1 MFSLFHIDQK
11 KNSSI
16 LPAHYLNL
24 KEMPAKTIPAKGM
37 FLAAKSIL
45 RVALATILLISA
57 FTVQT
62 SHQAI
67 APIYFGFDAAQAIN
81 EADRKAL
88 EDELAAINKQID
100 EYQVELTKTQGEKD
114 TLKNKITQLKTQA
127 NKLTAQI
134 KATNLELNRLDD
146 RIDDTVNSIGETQAE
161 LESNKQS
168 LGDLIEVYY
177 ENSRKSMIE
186 ILLANDQISDYFI
199 SINALSALQDRIQ
212 DKIGVVTD
220 LKVTL
225 EKQQEVLEKDQ
236 DETQGLLQIQ
246 LAQKQ
251 QLEGTKSE
259 QENLLKVTQNK
270 ETSYQKLLAEKR
282 ARAAEI
288 KSRIYDLLGVK
299 SQVNFGEALVMAT
312 NISSQISIRPAFLL
326 AVLTQESNLGKNVGT
341 CNRPG
346 DPPSKSWQVQMKPSR
361 DQVPFA
367 EITKSLGLDPNTT
380 PISCAINDPAHG
392 LVAGKNSWGGAMGPA
407 QFIPSTWMGYL
418 SKIQAAVGHYPN
430 PWDIRDAM
438 TAAAIKLS
446 TDGASAKTTSA
457 ECSAAKRY
465 FGGNYQFYC
474 DSVLRIATGYEQ
486 DIAAINNAK

>member
-1 MFSLFHIDQK
+1 MFFSLYKNKEQK
-11 KNSSI
+11 LTA
-16 LPAHYLNL
+16 LPDHYLNL
-24 KEMPAKTIPAKGM
+24 KEMPAKTIPTKGM
-37 FLAAKSIL
+37 FLAFKGIL
-45 RVALATILLISA
+45 RGLLTVILIGSA
-57 FTVQT
+57 FTIQT

-67 APIYFGFDAAQAIN
+67 APIYFGFDAAQAVN

-100 EYQVELTKTQGEKD
+100 EYQAELTKTQGEKD
-114 TLKNKITQLKTQA
+114 TLKNKISQLKTQA

-134 KATNLELNRLDD
+134 KATNLELDRLDD
-146 RIDDTVNSIGETQAE
+146 RISDTVTSIDQTQVE
-161 LESNKQS
+161 LDSNKQS

-212 DKIGVVTD
+212 EKIEVIMD

-225 EKQQEVLEKDQ
+225 ENQQQVLEKDE
-236 DETQGLLQIQ
+236 DETQGLLKIQ

-259 QENLLKVTQNK
+259 QESLLKVTQNK
-270 ETSYQKLLAEKR
+270 ETAYQKLLVEKR

-288 KSRIYDLLGVK
+288 KNRIYDLLGVK
-299 SQVNFGEALVMAT
+299 SQVNFGEALAIAT
-312 NISSQISIRPAFLL
+312 SISGRISIRPAFLL
-326 AVLTQESNLGKNVGT
+326 AVLTQESNLGSNVGT

-346 DPPSKSWQVQMKPSR
+346 DPPEKSWKVQMKPSR

-380 PISCAINDPAHG
+380 PISCAINDPKHG
-392 LVAGKNSWGGAMGPA
+392 LVAGQNSWGGAMGPA

-438 TAAAIKLS
+438 TAAALKLS

-457 ECSAAKRY
+457 ECTAAKRY

-486 DIAAINNAK
+486 DIADINNAK